1 MVVMKF
7 KQAPVLALA
16 TALGYCLANCW
27 LVNQGQFHEDAYIL
41 FNYVDNILSGH
52 GIAYYPGGPRAE
64 GATDFLWMLLLVA
77 MGKVG
82 VDAGSAAI
90 LLNGVGV
97 YVMVYLLAREIA
109 SASLPSKAAALALYP
124 FAVFWLFSDPLLA
137 AVGGFSVYL
146 YSALVL
152 LTTVNLYR
160 ERYLLFTPLWSIV
173 IALFR
178 PDGVILGVLYTLLG
192 LWLTHRGGRSTR
204 TYLLACL
211 AAAVIGLSYFCW
223 RWHYFG
229 NLLPLPLYVKSSAAG
244 LAGLDDNLAWLRD
257 YRFMLIP
264 LALLGLTARRA
275 DLPRMALLVVP
286 PGVLFL
292 ALLTATQSQNV
303 GYRFQAPLFIALY
316 YVLVLLLIDAARRRP
331 LRRLALLAYV
341 LLLAGFVQHAA
352 GNVRKCFVVDFRPD
366 YMGRFATALPDLL
379 PKGSTIAL
387 TEAGQLAYWTSR
399 GGFELHDIVG
409 LNTPYAAKNAISV
422 AYLDGLSPDLL
433 MYHEGRS
440 LDVASRYAIPFP
452 PVLRLAAADNVL
464 FAHEIDLDLIGVEG
478 QPDHLY
484 KMKIDDSKVVRAELV
499 SSAFLSEN
507 FDQYDIFL
515 VHYRNKDWL
524 EHVYAVKKALN
535 LGDEFYALLLD
546 SARRED
552 MLSHYQALERR

>member
-1 MVVMKF
+1 M
-7 KQAPVLALA
+7 
-16 TALGYCLANCW
+16 
-27 LVNQGQFHEDAYIL
+27 LV
-41 FNYVDNILSGH
+41 
-52 GIAYYPGGPRAE
+52 
-64 GATDFLWMLLLVA
+64 
-77 MGKVG
+77 K
-82 VDAGSAAI
+82 
-90 LLNGVGV
+90 
-97 YVMVYLLAREIA
+97 
-109 SASLPSKAAALALYP
+109 
-124 FAVFWLFSDPLLA
+124 
-137 AVGGFSVYL
+137 
-146 YSALVL
+146 
-152 LTTVNLYR
+152 
-160 ERYLLFTPLWSIV
+160 
-173 IALFR
+173 
-178 PDGVILGVLYTLLG
+178 
-192 LWLTHRGGRSTR
+192 
-204 TYLLACL
+204 
-211 AAAVIGLSYFCW
+211 
-223 RWHYFG
+223 
-229 NLLPLPLYVKSSAAG
+229 
-244 LAGLDDNLAWLRD
+244 LRD
-257 YRFMLIP
+257 YRFVLIP
-264 LALLGLTARRA
+264 LAPLGLTARRA
-275 DLPRMALLVVP
+275 DLRRMALLAVP

-292 ALLTATQSQNV
+292 ASLTATQSQNV

-352 GNVRKCFVVDFRPD
+352 GNVRKCFMLWISGPT

-499 SSAFLSEN
+499 SNAFLSEN
-507 FDQYDIFL
+507 FGQYDIFL
-515 VHYRNKDWL
+515 VHYRNRDRL
-524 EHVYAVKKALN
+524 EHVYAVKKTLN